1 MGRALLI
8 LGWLATV
15 GLLSAGLLGF
25 QVTPE
30 SGVGLHLLVAL
41 FSSLMILFSHS
52 WIMFYLIGTGKAVK
66 SSRPCT
72 TSIAKP
78 SGSVK
83 RTQRPPPGP
92 SICLALLSSNHSGYL
107 GTHDGGPERPIH
119 VSRIA

>member
-52 WIMFYLIGTGKAVK
+52 WNLLCRSAVPGAN
-66 SSRPCT
+66 RGEDAAPT
-72 TSIAKP
+72 VRVI
-78 SGSVK
+78 SVA
-83 RTQRPPPGP
+83 G
-92 SICLALLSSNHSGYL
+92 
-107 GTHDGGPERPIH
+107 
-119 VSRIA
+119 